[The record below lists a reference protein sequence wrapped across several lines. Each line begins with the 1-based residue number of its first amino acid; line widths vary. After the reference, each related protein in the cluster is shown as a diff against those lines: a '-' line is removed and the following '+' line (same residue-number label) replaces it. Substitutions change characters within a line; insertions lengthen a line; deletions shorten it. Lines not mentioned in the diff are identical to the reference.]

1 MNDAVLGQ
9 SIKRREDGRFL
20 TGAAEFTADI
30 NLDGQLHA
38 AVLRSPYAHAV
49 INAIETAAAAALPGV
64 AGVYTGA
71 DLAADGIGPLPCAAA
86 GVVQTVAPIIV
97 PPRYA
102 LAQGRVRHVG
112 DPVAFV
118 VADSLNTALDAL
130 ELIQVDYDPLPA
142 LVDGRAALAPGAPEI
157 WPEAPGNLAYLFE
170 KGDPAAVDRAFAGA
184 AHVVEL
190 EIINNRVSPAPSEPR
205 AAIGRHDVAM
215 DRLDLLLTGQGVH
228 NIRAQLAAAV
238 FKLPEERLHVAAPD
252 VGGGFGLKN
261 FVYPEWVLLLW
272 AARRL
277 GRPVKWVAER
287 NEEFM
292 SSTQGR
298 DMHASAR
305 LALDGE
311 GRFLALSADMTANMG
326 AYLSSFGPGVSTNAA
341 STAMGGIYAI
351 PSVFMSVRGAF
362 TNTVPV
368 DAYRGA
374 GKPEANYIIE
384 RLIEAAAPRI
394 GIDPVELRL
403 LNAID
408 SFPYRSALGIEI
420 DTGDFKGNIESAV
433 RLADRAGFEDRR
445 QAAAAAGRLRG
456 MGVGCFLETARGANA
471 EGAEVRF
478 PGDGAVELRLGT
490 ESNGQG
496 HETAFSQIAAAT
508 FGLPLDAF
516 RYIQADTAEVQAGN
530 GHGGARSMHMGG
542 SALVAAMAAVLAK
555 ARPVAARMLQADEA
569 ALLFEN
575 GAFGVAGSGRSVPLL
590 EVAAAARDSNLVDAG
605 AEVGE
610 AVANGLDSYARR
622 EDAPFTFPSGCHVA
636 EVEIDRQTGALR
648 LERYLMVDDYGVLIN
663 PRLTEGQVHG
673 GVTQGIGQALLENLA
688 YDPESAQLLSGTF
701 MDYTLPRAV
710 HLPSFTVHFR
720 QTPTAAN
727 PLGVKGSGQA
737 GCIGAPQTIIA
748 AILDALRPL
757 GITDID
763 MPASPERIWRAI
775 RATCVHLNADALL

>member
-1 MNDAVLGQ
+1 MSDAILGQ
-9 SIKRREDGRFL
+9 SVQRREDRRFL
-20 TGAAEFTADI
+20 TGAAKFTADL
-30 NLDGQLHA
+30 NEEGQLYG
-38 AVLRSPYAHAV
+38 AVLRSPHAHAV
-49 INAIETAAAAALPGV
+49 INTIDTSAAAALPGV

-71 DLAADGIGPLPCAAA
+71 DLEADGIGPLPCAAA
-86 GVVQTVAPIIV
+86 QVVATVAPIIV

-102 LAQGRVRHVG
+102 LARGRVRHVG

-118 VADSLNTALDAL
+118 VAESLNMALDAL
-130 ELIQVDYDPLPA
+130 ELIEVDYDPLPA
-142 LVDGRAALAPGAPEI
+142 LVDSRGALAPGAPEI
-157 WPEAPGNLAYLFE
+157 WPEAAGNLCYLFE
-170 KGDPAAVDRAFAGA
+170 KGDQAAVDSAFAGA

-190 EIINNRVSPAPSEPR
+190 EIANNRVSPAPSEPR
-205 AAIGRHDVAM
+205 AAIGRHDPAT
-215 DRLDLLLTGQGVH
+215 DTLHLLLTGQGVH
-228 NIRAQLAAAV
+228 AIRDQLAGAI
-238 FKLPEERLHVAAPD
+238 FKVRPEQLHVSAPD

-298 DMHASAR
+298 DIHATAR
-305 LALDGE
+305 LALDGD
-311 GRFLALSADMTANMG
+311 GRFLALSAALTANMG

-341 STAMGGIYAI
+341 STAMGGIYDI
-351 PSVFMSVRGAF
+351 PSVFMAVRGAF
-362 TNTVPV
+362 TNTLPV

-394 GIDPVELRL
+394 GVDPIELRL

-408 SFPYRSALGIEI
+408 RFPYRSALGIEI
-420 DTGDFKGNIESAV
+420 DTGDFKGNIESAL
-433 RLADRAGFEDRR
+433 RLADRAGFAGRR
-445 QAAAAAGRLRG
+445 KAAAEAGRLRG

-478 PGDGAVELRLGT
+478 RADGGVELRLGT
-490 ESNGQG
+490 EANGQG

-516 RYIQADTAEVQAGN
+516 HYIQADTAEVRAGN

-542 SALVAAMAAVLAK
+542 SALVAAMAAVLDK
-555 ARPVAARMLQADEA
+555 ARPIAAQMLQADET
-569 ALLFEN
+569 ALAFED
-575 GAFGVAGSGRSVPLL
+575 GAFGVAGSDRSVRLL
-590 EVAAAARDSNLVDAG
+590 DVAAAARDPKLAG
-605 AEVGE
+605 EVG
-610 AVANGLDSYARR
+610 ANGLDSYARR

-648 LERYLMVDDYGVLIN
+648 LESYLMVDDYGAMIN

-673 GVTQGIGQALLENLA
+673 GVTQGIGQALLENLV
-688 YDPESAQLLSGTF
+688 YDPDTAQLLSGTL
-701 MDYTLPRAV
+701 MDYTLPRAT
-710 HLPSFTVHFR
+710 HLPSFAVHFR

-737 GCIGAPQTIIA
+737 GCIAAPQTIIS
-748 AILDALRPL
+748 AILDALKPL

-763 MPASPERIWRAI
+763 MPATPERLWRAM
-775 RATCVHLNADALL
+775 NGKP

>member
-1 MNDAVLGQ
+1 MSGADLGQ
-9 SIKRREDGRFL
+9 SVPRREDHRFL
-20 TGAAEFTADI
+20 TGAAKFTADM
-30 NLDGQLHA
+30 NLAGQLHG
-38 AVLRSPYAHAV
+38 AVLRSPHAHAV
-49 INAIETAAAAALPGV
+49 IKGIDISAAAALPGV

-86 GVVQTVAPIIV
+86 AVVETVAPIVV

-102 LAQGRVRHVG
+102 LARGRVRHVG

-118 VADSLNTALDAL
+118 VAESLNTALDAL

-157 WPEAPGNLAYLFE
+157 WPEAAGNLAYLFE
-170 KGDPAAVDRAFAGA
+170 KGDRAAVDRAFAGA
-184 AHVVEL
+184 AHIVEL
-190 EIINNRVSPAPSEPR
+190 GIVNNRVSPAPSEPR
-205 AAIGRHDVAM
+205 AAIGRYDPAT
-215 DRLDLLLTGQGVH
+215 DSLDLLLTGQGVH
-228 NIRAQLAAAV
+228 GIRGQLAGAV
-238 FKLPEERLHVAAPD
+238 FKVPEAQLHVAAPD

-298 DMHASAR
+298 DIHATAR
-305 LALDGE
+305 LALDAE
-311 GRFLALSADMTANMG
+311 GRFLALSVAMTANMG
-326 AYLSSFGPGVSTNAA
+326 AYLSSFGPGVSTMAA

-351 PSVFMSVRGAF
+351 PNVFMAVRGAF

-384 RLIEAAAPRI
+384 RLIEAAALRT
-394 GIDPVELRL
+394 GIDPVALRL

-408 SFPYRSALGIEI
+408 SFPFRSALGIEI

-433 RLADRAGFEDRR
+433 RLADRAGFEARR
-445 QAAAAAGRLRG
+445 RVAAAAGRLRG

-478 PGDGAVELRLGT
+478 ATDGAIELRLGT

-508 FGLPLDAF
+508 FGLPLDSF
-516 RYIQADTAEVQAGN
+516 RYIQADTAEVRAGN

-555 ARPVAARMLQADEA
+555 ARPVAAQMLQADEA
-569 ALLFEN
+569 ALAFEN
-575 GAFGVAGSGRSVPLL
+575 GAFGVAGSDRSVSLRA
-590 EVAAAARDSNLVDAG
+590 VAAAARDPKLAG
-605 AEVGE
+605 GVG
-610 AVANGLDSYARR
+610 VNGLDSYARR

-648 LERYLMVDDYGVLIN
+648 LDRYLMVDDYGVLIN

-673 GVTQGIGQALLENLA
+673 GVTQGIGQALMENLA
-688 YDPESAQLLSGTF
+688 YDPDTAQLLSGTLL
-701 MDYTLPRAV
+701 DYTLPRAS
-710 HLPSFTVHFR
+710 HLPSFAVHFR
-720 QTPTAAN
+720 HTPTAAN

-737 GCIGAPQTIIA
+737 GCIASPQTIVA
-748 AILDALRPL
+748 AILDALKPL
-757 GITDID
+757 GVTDID
-763 MPASPERIWRAI
+763 MPATPERLWRAMN
-775 RATCVHLNADALL
+775 RKP

>member
-1 MNDAVLGQ
+1 MSDAVLGQ
-9 SIKRREDGRFL
+9 SVQRREDRRFL
-20 TGAAEFTADI
+20 TGAAKFTADM
-30 NLDGQLHA
+30 NREGQLYG
-38 AVLRSPYAHAV
+38 AVLRSPQAHAL
-49 INAIETAAAAALPGV
+49 INAIDTSAAAALPGV

-71 DLAADGIGPLPCAAA
+71 DLEADGIGPLPCAAVA
-86 GVVQTVAPIIV
+86 VVQTVAPIIV

-102 LAQGRVRHVG
+102 LALARVRHVG

-118 VADSLNTALDAL
+118 VAESLNIALDAL
-130 ELIQVDYDPLPA
+130 ELIGVDYDTLPA
-142 LVDGRAALAPGAPEI
+142 LVDGRGALAPGAPEI
-157 WPEAPGNLAYLFE
+157 WPEAAGNLAYLFE
-170 KGDPAAVDRAFAGA
+170 KGDRAAVDKAFAAA

-190 EIINNRVSPAPSEPR
+190 EIVNNRVSPAPSEPR
-205 AAIGRHDVAM
+205 AAIGRHDPAT
-215 DRLDLLLTGQGVH
+215 DTLHLLLTGQGVH
-228 NIRAQLAAAV
+228 GIRGQLAEAI
-238 FKLPEERLHVAAPD
+238 FKVPPERLHVAAPD

-298 DMHASAR
+298 DIHAAAR
-305 LALDGE
+305 LALDGK
-311 GRFLALSADMTANMG
+311 GRFLALSVAMTANMG

-384 RLIEAAAPRI
+384 RLIEAAAPRL
-394 GIDPVELRL
+394 GMDPVDLRL

-420 DTGDFKGNIESAV
+420 DTGDFKGNIESAL
-433 RLADRAGFEDRR
+433 RLADRASFEGRR
-445 QAAAAAGRLRG
+445 KAAAGAGRLRG

-478 PGDGAVELRLGT
+478 RADGGVELRLGT
-490 ESNGQG
+490 EANGQG

-516 RYIQADTAEVQAGN
+516 HYIQADTAEVRAGN

-542 SALVAAMAAVLAK
+542 SALVVAMDAVLAK
-555 ARPVAARMLQADEA
+555 ARPIVARMLQANEA
-569 ALLFEN
+569 ALVFEN
-575 GAFGVAGSGRSVPLL
+575 GAFGVSGSDRSISLL
-590 EVAAAARDSNLVDAG
+590 DVAAEAG
-605 AEVGE
+605 D
-610 AVANGLDSYARR
+610 GLDSYGRR

-636 EVEIDRQTGALR
+636 EVEIDGQTGALR
-648 LERYLMVDDYGVLIN
+648 LERYLMVDDYGAMIN

-673 GVTQGIGQALLENLA
+673 GVTQGIGQALLENLV
-688 YDPESAQLLSGTF
+688 YDPDTAQLLSGTF
-701 MDYTLPRAV
+701 LDYTLPRAA
-710 HLPSFTVHFR
+710 HLPSFAVHFQ

-737 GCIGAPQTIIA
+737 GCIAAPQTIIS
-748 AILDALRPL
+748 AILDALKPL

-763 MPASPERIWRAI
+763 MPATPERLWRAM
-775 RATCVHLNADALL
+775 NGKP

>member
-1 MNDAVLGQ
+1 LSDAVLGQ
-9 SIKRREDGRFL
+9 SVQRREDHRFL
-20 TGAAEFTADI
+20 TGAAKFTADM
-30 NLDGQLHA
+30 NLEGQLYG

-49 INAIETAAAAALPGV
+49 INGIDTSAAAALPGV

-71 DLAADGIGPLPCAAA
+71 DLEADGIGPLPCAAVA
-86 GVVQTVAPIIV
+86 VVQTVAPIIV
-97 PPRYA
+97 PPRHA
-102 LAQGRVRHVG
+102 LAHGRVRHVG

-118 VADSLNTALDAL
+118 VAESLNIALDAL
-130 ELIQVDYDPLPA
+130 ELIEVDYDPLPA
-142 LVDGRAALAPGAPEI
+142 LVDSREALAPGAPEI
-157 WPEAPGNLAYLFE
+157 WPEAAGNLCYLFE
-170 KGDPAAVDRAFAGA
+170 KGDQQAVDLAFANA

-190 EIINNRVSPAPSEPR
+190 DIVNNRVSPAPSEPR
-205 AAIGRHDVAM
+205 AAIGSHDPAT
-215 DRLDLLLTGQGVH
+215 DTLHLLLTGQGVH
-228 NIRAQLAAAV
+228 GIRSQLADAV
-238 FKLPEERLHVAAPD
+238 FKVPEDKLHVAAPD

-298 DMHASAR
+298 DIHATAR
-305 LALDGE
+305 LALDETGK
-311 GRFLALSADMTANMG
+311 FLALSAAMTANMG

-351 PSVFMSVRGAF
+351 PNVFMAVRGAF

-374 GKPEANYIIE
+374 GKPESNYIIE
-384 RLIEAAAPRI
+384 RLIEAAAPRL
-394 GIDPVELRL
+394 GLDPVDLRL
-403 LNAID
+403 LNAIP

-420 DTGDFKGNIESAV
+420 DTGDFKGNIESAL
-433 RLADRAGFEDRR
+433 RLADRAGFEGRR
-445 QAAAAAGRLRG
+445 KAAADAGRLRG

-478 PGDGAVELRLGT
+478 RADGAVELRLGT
-490 ESNGQG
+490 EANGQG

-516 RYIQADTAEVQAGN
+516 HYIQADTAEIRAGN

-542 SALVAAMAAVLAK
+542 SALVAAMTAVLDK
-555 ARPVAARMLQADEA
+555 ARPIAAQMLQADEA
-569 ALLFEN
+569 ALAFEN
-575 GAFGVAGSGRSVPLL
+575 GAFGVSGSDRSISLL
-590 EVAAAARDSNLVDAG
+590 DVAAEAG
-605 AEVGE
+605 D
-610 AVANGLDSYARR
+610 GLDSYARR

-636 EVEIDRQTGALR
+636 EVEIDRQTGALN
-648 LERYLMVDDYGVLIN
+648 LESYLMVDDYGAMIN

-673 GVTQGIGQALLENLA
+673 GVTQGIGQALMENLA
-688 YDPESAQLLSGTF
+688 YDPDTAQLLSGTLL
-701 MDYTLPRAV
+701 DYTLPRAT
-710 HLPSFTVHFR
+710 HLPSFAVHFQ

-737 GCIGAPQTIIA
+737 GCIGAPQTIVS
-748 AILDALRPL
+748 AILDALKPL

-763 MPASPERIWRAI
+763 MPATPERLWRAM
-775 RATCVHLNADALL
+775 NGKP